1 MARPM
6 YETQADRN
14 NEQRVAELLAEKGY
28 TLVKLP
34 LQYKLDFAI
43 IEDELDKVV
52 GFAELKA
59 RTVEMD
65 KYPTAMISL
74 AKVVKA
80 HDISSC
86 TNLPSYFI
94 VLYKDALVRINF
106 ASEFSVNIGGRS
118 DRGDPQDRDVCAY
131 YPIEGFTV
139 VSQF

>member
-1 MARPM
+1 MSRPM

-59 RTVEMD
+59 RTVEMN

>member
-1 MARPM
+1 M

-59 RTVEMD
+59 RTVEMN

>member
-1 MARPM
+1 MPRPM
-6 YETQADRN
+6 YETQFDRN
-14 NEQRVAELLAEKGY
+14 NEQRVTELLAEKGY

-59 RTVEMD
+59 RTVEMN

>member
-1 MARPM
+1 MSRPM

-14 NEQRVAELLAEKGY
+14 NEQRVADLLAEKGY

-59 RTVEMD
+59 RTVEMN

>member
-1 MARPM
+1 MSRPK

-14 NEQRVAELLAEKGY
+14 NEQRVADLLAEKGY

-59 RTVEMD
+59 RTVEMN

-80 HDISSC
+80 HDISAC

-94 VLYKDALVRINF
+94 VLYKDALARINF
-106 ASEFSVNIGGRS
+106 ASEFSINIGGRS

>member
-1 MARPM
+1 MSRPM

-59 RTVEMD
+59 RTVEMN

-131 YPIEGFTV
+131 YPISGFTV

>member
-6 YETQADRN
+6 YETQFDRN
-14 NEQRVAELLAEKGY
+14 NEQRVADLLAEKGY

-59 RTVEMD
+59 RTVEMN

-74 AKVVKA
+74 SKVVKA
-80 HDISSC
+80 HDISAC

>member
-1 MARPM
+1 M

-14 NEQRVAELLAEKGY
+14 NEQRVADLLAEKGY

-59 RTVEMD
+59 RTVEMN

-94 VLYKDALVRINF
+94 VLYKDALARINF

>member
-6 YETQADRN
+6 YETQFDRN

-59 RTVEMD
+59 RTVEMN